1 MSWYA
6 DNHPYQIQA
15 NGATETFSYS
25 PDGNRYLRVD
35 TTPQGTTV
43 TTVYIDGLLEVRYDS
58 GSSET
63 VYRNYIEAG
72 GEPVAADTFT
82 VGGTPSP
89 AETVSYCYRD
99 EIGSVEVTSD
109 GSGGSLAR
117 YAYSAWGQ
125 ARLARGIVSPAERAV
140 RISASLGAVQL
151 TPATDPVADSRKAP
165 GNRCC

>member
-1 MSWYA
+1 MAWNELRKHHNAPAPAGSALPHAVSRLTVTDTATGTTVASTTFAYDADGNLTAGGGKSVTWYA

-15 NGATETFSYS
+15 NGATETFRYS

-72 GEPVAADTFT
+72 GGTACGDEHHRP
-82 VGGTPSP
+82 GG
-89 AETVSYCYRD
+89 
-99 EIGSVEVTSD
+99 
-109 GSGGSLAR
+109 R
-117 YAYSAWGQ
+117 YVF
-125 ARLARGIVSPAERAV
+125 L
-140 RISASLGAVQL
+140 
-151 TPATDPVADSRKAP
+151 
-165 GNRCC
+165 

>member
-6 DNHPYQIQA
+6 DNHSYQIQA

-43 TTVYIDGLLEVRYDS
+43 TTVYIDGLLEVSYDS

-63 VYRNYIEAG
+63 TYRNYIEAG
-72 GEPVAADTFT
+72 AEAVDTFT
-82 VGGTPSP
+82 VGGTP
-89 AETVSYCYRD
+89 AETVSYFYHD

-109 GSGGSLAR
+109 GSGESIAR
-117 YAYSAWGQ
+117 YAYSAWGK
-125 ARLARGIVSPAERAV
+125 ARPTVGSSVCV
-140 RISASLGAVQL
+140 RFCS
-151 TPATDPVADSRKAP
+151 
-165 GNRCC
+165 